1 MRRGNAVKSIL
12 HNRWVRIQGV
22 ATVLYIFAQID
33 KANIAVAF
41 PGIGAEL
48 GLTSGAIGFA
58 VGMFAW
64 GYLVLQIPVGRLTS
78 AWSAKGT
85 IMILCAAWSIVSA
98 STALVH
104 TETELIINRFVL
116 GMSEGGILPAVVVV
130 MRAWFTQQER
140 ARANLALLGTPIAL
154 MIGNALCGLAVS
166 IVGWRWMFV
175 VTAVPS
181 LLWCVVWWWAIED
194 DPRNATWLDPDTKER
209 LVTALNAEAKH
220 APVARAH
227 WFRTIWHP
235 TVLILALYNLL
246 GLIALWGLTF
256 WLPSLIVEEGRAIGM
271 AGFLSAIPYAVSI
284 VMACIISASSD
295 RMQERRWHLIIP
307 TISAGAFMALA
318 GFIGQVNVTLL
329 LICISLSFGLWF
341 GRITVYWI
349 MVADAVPKGSAGA
362 AMAIANGVGNLGGF
376 LGPWMFGLLRGH
388 SGGFN
393 SSMMVGGG
401 LYILAGLLALFVQV
415 RPSNSAKQ
423 EIAPELPGPVQ
434 ASTVP

>member
-1 MRRGNAVKSIL
+1 LKSIL

-22 ATVLYIFAQID
+22 ATILYIFAQID

-85 IMILCAAWSIVSA
+85 ILILCAAWSIVSA

-104 TETELIINRFVL
+104 TEAELIVNRFVL

-181 LLWCVVWWWAIED
+181 LLWCLVWWWAIED
-194 DPRNATWLDPDTKER
+194 DPRNATWLDADTKAR
-209 LVTALNAEAKH
+209 LVATLNAEAKQM
-220 APVARAH
+220 PVARGH
-227 WFRTIWHP
+227 WFKTIWHP

-246 GLIALWGLTF
+246 GLTALWGLTF

-284 VMACIISASSD
+284 VITCIISASSD

-307 TISAGAFMALA
+307 TVLAGACMLLA
-318 GFIGQVNVTLL
+318 GLFGQDRVTLL

-376 LGPWMFGLLRGH
+376 LGPWMFGLLRGQ

-401 LYILAGLLALFVQV
+401 LYIIAGLLALFVQV
-415 RPSNSAKQ
+415 RPGNSAEQ
-423 EIAPELPGPVQ
+423 EIAPPLPAPVQ
-434 ASTVP
+434 ASPAE

>member
-1 MRRGNAVKSIL
+1 MANVL

-41 PGIGAEL
+41 PGIKGEL

-64 GYLVLQIPVGRLTS
+64 GYLIFQIPVGRLTS

-85 IMILCAAWSIVSA
+85 ILILCASWSIVSA
-98 STALVH
+98 STALVQ
-104 TETELIINRFVL
+104 TETQLIINRFVL

-130 MRAWFTQQER
+130 MRSWFTQQER

-166 IVGWRWMFV
+166 FVGWRWMFV

-181 LLWCVVWWWAIED
+181 LVWCLVWWWAIED
-194 DPRNATWLDPDTKER
+194 DPRKATWLDGETKQK
-209 LVTALNAEAKH
+209 LVAALDAEAKH
-220 APVARAH
+220 APVAKGH
-227 WFRTIWHP
+227 WFNTIWHP
-235 TVLILALYNLL
+235 TVLILAFYNLL
-246 GLIALWGLTF
+246 GLTALWGLTF
-256 WLPSLIVEEGRAIGM
+256 WLPTLIVEGEREIGM
-271 AGFLSAIPYAVSI
+271 AGFLAAIPFMVSI
-284 VMACIISASSD
+284 VMACFISASSD
-295 RMQERRWHLIIP
+295 RMLERRWHLIIP
-307 TISAGAFMALA
+307 TVLA
-318 GFIGQVNVTLL
+318 GVCMAVAGIIGEAHVTLL

-349 MVADAVPKGSAGA
+349 MVADAVPKGSAGP

-376 LGPWMFGLLRGH
+376 LGPWMFGVLRGQ

-393 SSMMVGGG
+393 SSMVVGGG
-401 LYILAGLLALFVQV
+401 LFIIAGLLALFVQV
-415 RPSNSAKQ
+415 RPIKTREQEKPPETLKAPGASPATASAS
-423 EIAPELPGPVQ
+423 PN
-434 ASTVP
+434 

>member
-1 MRRGNAVKSIL
+1 MKSIL
-12 HNRWVRIQGV
+12 HNRWIRIQGV

-33 KANIAVAF
+33 KANVAVAF
-41 PGIGAEL
+41 PGIGSEL

-85 IMILCAAWSIVSA
+85 ILILCAAWSIVCA
-98 STALVH
+98 STALIQ
-104 TETELIINRFVL
+104 TETQLIVNRFVL

-154 MIGNALCGLAVS
+154 MIGNALCGIAVS

-175 VTAVPS
+175 VTAIPS
-181 LLWCVVWWWAIED
+181 LLWCLVWWWAIED
-194 DPRNATWLDPDTKER
+194 DPRNAVWLDENAKQK
-209 LVTALNAEAKH
+209 LVAALNLEAKR
-220 APVARAH
+220 APVAHTH

-235 TVLILALYNLL
+235 TVLILALYNFL
-246 GLIALWGLTF
+246 GLVALWGLTF
-256 WLPSLIVEEGRAIGM
+256 WLPSLIVEQGRAIGL
-271 AGFLSAIPYAVSI
+271 AGFLAAIPYAVSI
-284 VMACIISASSD
+284 VMACTISASSD
-295 RMQERRWHLIIP
+295 RLQERRWHLIIP
-307 TISAGAFMALA
+307 TILAGGFMAAA
-318 GFIGQVNVTLL
+318 GLFGQTHVTLL
-329 LICISLSFGLWF
+329 LVCISLSFGLWF

-376 LGPWMFGLLRGH
+376 IGPWMFGLLRGQ

-393 SSMMVGGG
+393 SSMIVGGG
-401 LYILAGLLALFVQV
+401 LYIMAGLLALLVQV
-415 RPSNSAKQ
+415 RPSNSVKQ
-423 EIAPELPGPVQ
+423 EITTELTKPIQ
-434 ASTVP
+434 ASTAP

>member
-1 MRRGNAVKSIL
+1 MKGIL
-12 HNRWVRIQGV
+12 CNRWVRIQGV

-33 KANIAVAF
+33 KANVAVAF
-41 PGIGAEL
+41 PGIGSDL
-48 GLTSGAIGFA
+48 GLTSGTIGFA

-64 GYLVLQIPVGRLTS
+64 GYLVLQIPIGRLTS
-78 AWSAKGT
+78 AWSAKGV
-85 IMILCAAWSIVSA
+85 ILVLCAAWSIISA
-98 STALVH
+98 STALVQ
-104 TETELIINRFVL
+104 TETQLIINRLLL

-154 MIGNALCGLAVS
+154 MIGNSLCGLAVS
-166 IVGWRWMFV
+166 YVGWRWMFV

-181 LLWCVVWWWAIED
+181 LVWCLVWWWAIED
-194 DPRNATWLDPDTKER
+194 DPRNAAWLDGATKQK
-209 LVTALNAEAKH
+209 LVAALDAEAKH
-220 APVARAH
+220 HPAIHSH
-227 WFRTIWHP
+227 WISTIWHP

-246 GLIALWGLTF
+246 GLTALWGLTF
-256 WLPSLIVEEGRAIGM
+256 WLPTLIVEEGRAIGM

-307 TISAGAFMALA
+307 TILA
-318 GFIGQVNVTLL
+318 GVCMTVAGFFGQVHITLL

-349 MVADAVPKGSAGA
+349 MVADAVPKGSAGP
-362 AMAIANGVGNLGGF
+362 AMAIANGFGNLGAF
-376 LGPWMFGLLRGH
+376 VGPWMFGLLRGQ

-401 LYILAGLLALFVQV
+401 LYIMAGLLALFVQARPINSPEQEATAQLIRPV
-415 RPSNSAKQ
+415 RASV
-423 EIAPELPGPVQ
+423 APGR
-434 ASTVP
+434 

>member
-1 MRRGNAVKSIL
+1 MKSIL

-85 IMILCAAWSIVSA
+85 ILVLCAAWSIVSA

-181 LLWCVVWWWAIED
+181 LLWCLVWWWAVED
-194 DPRNATWLDPDTKER
+194 DPRNATWLDAETKQK
-209 LVTALNAEAKH
+209 LVATLNAEAKQM
-220 APVARAH
+220 PVARGH
-227 WFRTIWHP
+227 WFKTIWHP

-246 GLIALWGLTF
+246 GLTALWGLTF

-271 AGFLSAIPYAVSI
+271 AGILSAIPYAVSI
-284 VMACIISASSD
+284 VVTCIISASSD
-295 RMQERRWHLIIP
+295 RLQERRWHLIIP
-307 TISAGAFMALA
+307 TVLAGACMALA
-318 GFIGQVNVTLL
+318 GFFGQEHVTLL
-329 LICISLSFGLWF
+329 LIFISLSFGLWF

-376 LGPWMFGLLRGH
+376 LGPWMFGLLRGQ

-401 LYILAGLLALFVQV
+401 LYVVAGLLALFVQV
-415 RPSNSAKQ
+415 RPGNSAKQ
-423 EIAPELPGPVQ
+423 ETAPELARAVP
-434 ASTVP
+434 ASPAP

>member
-1 MRRGNAVKSIL
+1 VKSIL

-22 ATVLYIFAQID
+22 ATILYIFAQID

-64 GYLVLQIPVGRLTS
+64 GYLVLQIPVGRMTS

-85 IMILCAAWSIVSA
+85 ILILCAAWSIVCA

-104 TETELIINRFVL
+104 TETELIINRFAL

-130 MRAWFTQQER
+130 MRARFTQQER

-181 LLWCVVWWWAIED
+181 LLWCLVWWWAIED
-194 DPRNATWLDPDTKER
+194 DPRNATWLDADIKER
-209 LVTALNAEAKH
+209 LVAALNTEAKH
-220 APVARAH
+220 APVARSH
-227 WFRTIWHP
+227 WFKTIWHP

-256 WLPSLIVEEGRAIGM
+256 WLPSLIVDEGRAIGM

-307 TISAGAFMALA
+307 TVLAGAFMAAA
-318 GFIGQVNVTLL
+318 GFFGQVHVTLL

-376 LGPWMFGLLRGH
+376 LGPWMFGLLRDQ

-401 LYILAGLLALFVQV
+401 LYVMAGLLALFVQV
-415 RPSNSAKQ
+415 RPGNSAKQ
-423 EIAPELPGPVQ
+423 EAAPELTTSVQ
-434 ASTVP
+434 ASTAP

>member
-1 MRRGNAVKSIL
+1 MKSIL

-85 IMILCAAWSIVSA
+85 ILVLCTAWSIVSA

-181 LLWCVVWWWAIED
+181 LLWCLVWWWAVED
-194 DPRNATWLDPDTKER
+194 DPRNATWLDVDTKQK
-209 LVTALNAEAKH
+209 LVAMLNAEAKRM
-220 APVARAH
+220 PVAHGH
-227 WFRTIWHP
+227 WFKTIWHP

-246 GLIALWGLTF
+246 GLTALWGLTF

-271 AGFLSAIPYAVSI
+271 AGILSAIPYAVSI
-284 VMACIISASSD
+284 VVTCIISASSD

-307 TISAGAFMALA
+307 TVLAGACMALA
-318 GFIGQVNVTLL
+318 GFFGLEHVTLL

-362 AMAIANGVGNLGGF
+362 AMAVANGVGNLGGF
-376 LGPWMFGLLRGH
+376 LGPWMFGLLRGQ

-401 LYILAGLLALFVQV
+401 LYVMAGLLALFVQV
-415 RPSNSAKQ
+415 RPGNSAKQ
-423 EIAPELPGPVQ
+423 ETAPELARAVP
-434 ASTVP
+434 ASPAP

>member
-1 MRRGNAVKSIL
+1 MKSIL

-22 ATVLYIFAQID
+22 ATILYIFAQID

-41 PGIGAEL
+41 PGIGPDL

-64 GYLVLQIPVGRLTS
+64 GYLVLQIPVGRMTS

-85 IMILCAAWSIVSA
+85 ILILCAAWSIVSA
-98 STALVH
+98 STALVQ
-104 TETELIINRFVL
+104 TETQLIINRFVL
-116 GMSEGGILPAVVVV
+116 GLSEGGILPAVVVV

-166 IVGWRWMFV
+166 LVGWRWMFV

-181 LLWCVVWWWAIED
+181 LLWCLVWWWAIAD
-194 DPRNATWLDPDTKER
+194 DPRDAKWLDADIKER
-209 LVTALNAEAKH
+209 LVAALNAEAKH
-220 APVARAH
+220 APVDRSH
-227 WFRTIWHP
+227 WFKTIWHP

-271 AGFLSAIPYAVSI
+271 AGLLAAIPYAVSI

-307 TISAGAFMALA
+307 TVLAGAFMALA
-318 GFIGQVNVTLL
+318 GFFGQVHVTLL

-376 LGPWMFGLLRGH
+376 LGPWMFGLLRGQ

-401 LYILAGLLALFVQV
+401 LYVIAGLLALFVQV
-415 RPSNSAKQ
+415 RPGNSAKQ
-423 EIAPELPGPVQ
+423 KAVAEMTRSVQ
-434 ASTVP
+434 ASTAP

>member
-1 MRRGNAVKSIL
+1 VKSIL
-12 HNRWVRIQGV
+12 HNRWIRIQGV

-48 GLTSGAIGFA
+48 GLTSGALGFA

-64 GYLVLQIPVGRLTS
+64 GYLVLQIPVGRMTS

-85 IMILCAAWSIVSA
+85 ILILCIAWSIVSA

-166 IVGWRWMFV
+166 YVGWRWMFV

-181 LLWCVVWWWAIED
+181 LVWCLVWWWAIED
-194 DPRNATWLDPDTKER
+194 DPRNATWLDAGIKQK
-209 LVTALNAEAKH
+209 LVAALDAEAKH
-220 APVARAH
+220 APVARGH
-227 WFRTIWHP
+227 WFSTIWHP

-246 GLIALWGLTF
+246 GLAALWGLTF
-256 WLPSLIVEEGRAIGM
+256 WLPTLIVEEGREIGM

-307 TISAGAFMALA
+307 TVLAGAFMAVA
-318 GFIGQVNVTLL
+318 GFFGQVHVTLL

-362 AMAIANGVGNLGGF
+362 AMAIANGVGNLGSF
-376 LGPWMFGLLRGH
+376 LGPWMFGLLRSQ

-401 LYILAGLLALFVQV
+401 LFIMAGLLALFVQA
-415 RPSNSAKQ
+415 RPSNSSKQ
-423 EIAPELPGPVQ
+423 ETAPELTRPVQ
-434 ASTVP
+434 ASLTPGR